1 MQDCWCRLK
10 WIFYPFKSKSVTFLI
25 WKNFIIKNLMQLFR
39 NKGWSESGSSKDNS
53 PERCDMVINN
63 PREQLPPLNYA
74 VAEE

>member
-1 MQDCWCRLK
+1 
-10 WIFYPFKSKSVTFLI
+10 
-25 WKNFIIKNLMQLFR
+25 MQLFR

-74 VAEE
+74 VAEEQPPYSTGH